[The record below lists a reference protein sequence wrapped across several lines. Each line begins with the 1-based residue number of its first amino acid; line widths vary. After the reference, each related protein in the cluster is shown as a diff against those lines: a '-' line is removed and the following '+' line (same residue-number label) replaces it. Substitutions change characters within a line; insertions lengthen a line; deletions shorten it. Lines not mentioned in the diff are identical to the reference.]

1 MLAFIVRITALFL
14 LVIITTLYRFDI
26 LDKSQMSSVY
36 VALIIVSGMLIALG
50 IYLYLRRKDEEFLE
64 SYLSNFY
71 SAVRMKC

>member
-26 LDKSQMSSVY
+26 LDKSQISSVY

-71 SAVRMKC
+71 SVARMKC

>member
-14 LVIITTLYRFDI
+14 LVIITTLYRSDI
-26 LDKSQMSSVY
+26 LDKSQMSLVY

-71 SAVRMKC
+71 SAARMKC